1 MREPQQMNKKLREA
15 VSYVFKRKL
24 KAELLKKKLKALK
37 SIFKRFI

>member
-24 KAELLKKKLKALK
+24 KAELLKKRKAKK